1 MAALIYPRVRTYR
14 KLISSSTPEMPSKL
28 EQMPSEIFLIIFRY
42 IEVHDLI
49 TAFANL
55 NSYFDSL
62 LASSHLRVHAI
73 IDPNDISLPPTT
85 SNSLWHIIKPQNLCS
100 MKMKDKKQT
109 LLVEFVLYHANDLIH
124 LTSLTLIM
132 EGCHIEGI
140 IRILPLLVDLKHLF
154 IKNRSRNTEAN
165 SKNSFLTT
173 ILKMK
178 SLCTCTMDEWFTE
191 HAERNFTSSNT
202 IRKLSMKSTVSASLI
217 LLILPYMPNLRVFQ
231 IDTLTWNDFLPFP
244 QGKVVHN
251 RLAVLEIRR
260 LVNEYWKFEQLIH
273 AAPNLRHLRISD
285 WTLYKNEGHD
295 IFLNP
300 NVFKRLVEHVT
311 DVRVYLEF
319 SIYSYDCTELQNRI
333 KGCSWLTLESSF
345 YNYLDAETILEATF
359 EKKTEVNT
367 NFK

>member
-1 MAALIYPRVRTYR
+1 
-14 KLISSSTPEMPSKL
+14 
-28 EQMPSEIFLIIFRY
+28 MPSEIFLIIFRY

-73 IDPNDISLPPTT
+73 ICPNDISLPPKT

-109 LLVEFVLYHANDLIH
+109 LLVEFVLCHANDLIH
-124 LTSLTLIM
+124 LTSLTLVM

-154 IKNRSRNTEAN
+154 IKKRSRNTETN

-178 SLCTCTMDEWFTE
+178 SLCTCTMNEWFTE

-202 IRKLSMKSTVSASLI
+202 IRKLSLKSTVSASLI
-217 LLILPYMPNLRVFQ
+217 LLILPYMPSLRVFR
-231 IDTLTWNDFLPFP
+231 IDTLNSHDFLPFP
-244 QGKVVHN
+244 QEKFIHD
-251 RLAVLEIRR
+251 RLAVLEIRSFGS
-260 LVNEYWKFEQLIH
+260 EYWEFERLIH
-273 AAPNLRHLRISD
+273 AAPNLRHLRISY
-285 WTLYKNEGHD
+285 WPLYGNDNHD

-300 NVFKRLVEHVT
+300 NLFKRLVEYISDVT
-311 DVRVYLEF
+311 VDVDF
-319 SIYSYDCTELQNRI
+319 STHGDDYTKIQNRI
-333 KGCSWLTLESSF
+333 KGCSWLTLESVF
-345 YNYLDAETILEATF
+345 DNYLDAETVLQVVF
-359 EKKTEVNT
+359 EKKNKIKHE
-367 NFK
+367 F